1 MKKYIFL
8 LFVSLFA
15 FTACEEDLVIYD
27 VDNGQAIATIT
38 NGSQQTLPVPDTGDT
53 AIIEVGVTTVSDVDR
68 SISISID
75 QTQTTAQPE
84 EYSIDQSTLVI
95 PAGSFV
101 GRIEID
107 ANFNAIPETGITSL
121 VINVDDVAGADAL
134 EGTLTHTINFFRF
147 CPFEGGATFLGD
159 YQLETVTLGIF
170 NTPTL
175 TDGVVTISQG
185 ATVADRRFSV
195 AAYPA
200 FGAFTPFQFSFSL
213 ICGEIVVSQ
222 VEGINVGC
230 GGANGIAPTTATIST
245 YDSADDSEL
254 IINFIDDYRDQCGW
268 GAPEVQIRLTKI

>member
-1 MKKYIFL
+1 MKKYITL

-27 VDNGQAIATIT
+27 VDNGQTVATIT
-38 NGSQQTLPVPDTGDT
+38 NGAEQTLPVPDTGDT
-53 AIIEVGVTTVSDVDR
+53 AVIEVGVTTVSDRDR

-75 QTQTTAQPE
+75 QAQTTAQPD
-84 EYSIDQSTLVI
+84 EYTIDQGTLVI

-101 GRIEID
+101 GQIEID
-107 ANFNAIPETGITSL
+107 ANFNAIPETGLTSL
-121 VINVDDVAGADAL
+121 VINVDGVDGADAL
-134 EGTLTHTINFFRF
+134 EGTLTHKINFFRF
-147 CPFEGGATFLGD
+147 CPFEGGADFLGD

-200 FGAFTPFQFSFSL
+200 FGAFTPFEFSFSL

-230 GGANGIAPTTATIST
+230 GGANGIAPSATTIST

-254 IINFIDDYRDQCGW
+254 LISFIDDYRDQCGW
-268 GAPEVQIRLTKI
+268 GAPEVQIRLTKL